1 MKKHLLQYLT
11 DGADNEITSQIR
23 VQSNEDLPSAVL
35 RFQIN
40 ELKKKLDSS
49 VYRKLRP
56 AATKEKS

>member
-1 MKKHLLQYLT
+1 MRKNLHQHLT
-11 DGADNEITSQIR
+11 DVVDDEITLQIK

-49 VYRKLRP
+49 VYRNLRS